1 MIDELDA
8 VRRFRAEVGAPS
20 PSARSA
26 ARGTLDAAM
35 SVEPDQAPSVGPRPS
50 PWRGHRLTWTVG
62 MATAVAVAVAVAVV
76 AYPWSSRPHT
86 PQPSAQSSVTE
97 LQHAILT
104 AFDST
109 SGNVLYVRLTTT
121 VSDGQSVSQEV
132 WTSPADP
139 QPNQLVRS
147 RHLLLDAEGS
157 PVQDVQ
163 LVYRTPANLYDHE
176 SNGSAPTGQ
185 ILSVD
190 YPTRSWS
197 EQADRS
203 IAGALPNTP
212 GAVTLGSLRDQVA
225 DGHTSELGTG
235 TVDGQPVIELSLR
248 DPQGTPLLLW
258 VNQKTYLPVRESFN
272 YQSSSGAQEMHGT
285 STSDYEYLAPT
296 DANLAQLQV
305 TVPTG
310 FTHTAT
316 SPSRP

>member
-26 ARGTLDAAM
+26 ARRTLDGAM
-35 SVEPDQAPSVGPRPS
+35 SVEMGQAPSVGPRLS
-50 PWRGHRLTWTVG
+50 PWRRRRLTWAVG
-62 MATAVAVAVAVAVV
+62 MAMAVAAAVAVAVV
-76 AYPWSSRPHT
+76 AYPSSSRPHT
-86 PQPSAQSSVTE
+86 PQPSARSSVTK
-97 LQHAILT
+97 LQHDILT

-109 SGNVLYVRLTTT
+109 SGDVLFARLTTT
-121 VSDGQSVSQEV
+121 VSNGQSVSQEV
-132 WTSPADP
+132 WISPADP

-147 RHLLLDAEGS
+147 RHLLLDAAGA

-163 LVYRTPANLYDHE
+163 LVYRTPTNLYHPQ
-176 SNGSAPTGQ
+176 SAASAATGQ

-190 YPTRSWS
+190 YPTRTWS
-197 EQADRS
+197 EQAAGS
-203 IAGALPNTP
+203 VAGALPNTP
-212 GAVTLGSLRDQVA
+212 GAVTIGSLRNEVA
-225 DGHTSELGTG
+225 DGHASELGTG
-235 TVDGQPVIELSLR
+235 TVDGEAVIELALR

-258 VNQKTYLPVRESFN
+258 VNQQTYLPVRESFN
-272 YQSSSGAQEMHGT
+272 YQSTIGAQEMHGT

-310 FTHTAT
+310 FTHTAA

>member
-8 VRRFRAEVGAPS
+8 VRRFRAEVGGPS

-26 ARGTLDAAM
+26 ASGTLDAAM
-35 SVEPDQAPSVGPRPS
+35 SVELGQAPSVGSRRS

-76 AYPWSSRPHT
+76 AYPSSSRPHT
-86 PQPSAQSSVTE
+86 SQPSGQSSVTE
-97 LQHAILT
+97 LQHAILA

-109 SGNVLYVRLTTT
+109 SGDVLYVRLTMT

-147 RHLLLDAEGS
+147 RHLLLDAEGA

-163 LVYRTPANLYDHE
+163 LVYRTPANLYLHE
-176 SNGSAPTGQ
+176 SAGSAPTGQ

-190 YPTRSWS
+190 YPTRTWS

-212 GAVTLGSLRDQVA
+212 GAVALGSLRNQVA
-225 DGHTSELGTG
+225 DGHASELGTT
-235 TVDGQPVIELSLR
+235 TVDGQPVNELSLR
-248 DPQGTPLLLW
+248 DPQGTLLLLW
-258 VNQKTYLPVRESFN
+258 VNQQTYLPVRESFN
-272 YQSSSGAQEMHGT
+272 YQSSSGAQEMQGT

-296 DANLAQLQV
+296 DANLARLQV

-310 FTHTAT
+310 FAHTAT